1 MDSVESF
8 KEDMKLVNQ
17 FSSTF
22 LDTTRTTTQKARIT
36 LDNLEKSITEEQ
48 TNKSILLT
56 ISSSL
61 SETQL
66 LSLTKDTEH
75 LNNQLSEKYT
85 EYVSIIQDNTK
96 HIVEIANSIRSKQA
110 EIQKVLDTLKNI
122 EDILNKQNNE

>member
-110 EIQKVLDTLKNI
+110 EIQKVLDTIKNI

>member
-56 ISSSL
+56 ISNSL
-61 SETQL
+61 SETEL
-66 LSLTKDTEH
+66 LSFAKDTEY

-96 HIVEIANSIRSKQA
+96 NIVEIANSIRSKQA
-110 EIQKVLDTLKNI
+110 EIQKVLDTVKNI
-122 EDILNKQNNE
+122 EDILVKHNNE

>member
-1 MDSVESF
+1 MDSVENF
-8 KEDMKLVNQ
+8 KEDIKLVNE

-22 LDTTRTTTQKARIT
+22 LDTTRITTQKARIT
-36 LDNLEKSITEEQ
+36 LDNLEKSISEEQ

-56 ISSSL
+56 ISNSL

-75 LNNQLSEKYT
+75 LNNQLSEKYN

-96 HIVEIANSIRSKQA
+96 YIVEIANTIRIKQV
-110 EIQKVLDTLKNI
+110 EIQKVLDSIKNI
-122 EDILNKQNNE
+122 ENILDKHNNE

>member
-1 MDSVESF
+1 MDSVENF
-8 KEDMKLVNQ
+8 KEDIKLVNQ

-22 LDTTRTTTQKARIT
+22 LDTTRITTQKARIT
-36 LDNLEKSITEEQ
+36 LDNLEKSISEEQ

-56 ISSSL
+56 ISNSL

-75 LNNQLSEKYT
+75 LNNQLSEKYN

-96 HIVEIANSIRSKQA
+96 YIVEIANTIRIKQV
-110 EIQKVLDTLKNI
+110 EIQKVLDSIKNI
-122 EDILNKQNNE
+122 ENILDKQNNG

>member
-1 MDSVESF
+1 MDSVENF
-8 KEDMKLVNQ
+8 KEDIKLVNE

-22 LDTTRTTTQKARIT
+22 LDTTRITTQKARIT
-36 LDNLEKSITEEQ
+36 LDNLEKSISEEQ

-56 ISSSL
+56 ISNSL

-75 LNNQLSEKYT
+75 LNNQLSEKYN

-96 HIVEIANSIRSKQA
+96 YIVEIANTIRIKQV
-110 EIQKVLDTLKNI
+110 EIQKVLDSIKNI
-122 EDILNKQNNE
+122 ENILDKQNNG